1 MEPQKK
7 KKKSISYIEWN
18 CTHFALIMLLAY
30 LQMKKDS
37 NKEQKSIFSYGSRIL
52 QNFLDINDYT
62 QLPYSISELR
72 QHDWRYNK

>member
-7 KKKSISYIEWN
+7 KRVFLIQKKN

-30 LQMKKDS
+30 LPMKKKDS
-37 NKEQKSIFSYGSRIL
+37 KKEQKSIFDYGSKIL

-62 QLPYSISELR
+62 QLPYSISELG
-72 QHDWRYNK
+72 QHD